1 MCLNAG
7 HCLLELGRPD
17 EALNYYYKADY
28 LDPYNPKVWRSLAW
42 ANFLT
47 DNFAQSENYYKKLLE
62 NNSVNSQDY
71 LNYGHLL
78 LAEGKLAEA
87 VDCYVKSAKGDG
99 ESLKAFHSSFRA
111 DLPVLMRKGITES
124 VAALVEETVVK
135 KLNNN

>member
-1 MCLNAG
+1 M
-7 HCLLELGRPD
+7 
-17 EALNYYYKADY
+17 
-28 LDPYNPKVWRSLAW
+28 
-42 ANFLT
+42 T

-87 VDCYVKSAKGDG
+87 VDCYFKSAKGER

-111 DLPVLMRKGITES
+111 DLPVLVRKGITES
-124 VAALVEETVVK
+124 IAALVEETVVK